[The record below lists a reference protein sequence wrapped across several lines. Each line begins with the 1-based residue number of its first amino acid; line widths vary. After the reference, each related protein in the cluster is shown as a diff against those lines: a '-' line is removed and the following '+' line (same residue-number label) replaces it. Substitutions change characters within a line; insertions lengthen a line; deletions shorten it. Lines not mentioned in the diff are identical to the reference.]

1 MYGHADIVDLLFKSG
16 GYIYRPGQVMIELWP
31 GVCMC
36 GWKVFLSML
45 YILQRELYSN
55 GDYKDVRVVIVLPL
69 ENGFKRVEHNQ

>member
-1 MYGHADIVDLLFKSG
+1 
-16 GYIYRPGQVMIELWP
+16 MIELWP

-55 GDYKDVRVVIVLPL
+55 GDYKDVRVVIVHPL
-69 ENGFKRVEHNQ
+69 ENGFKRVEHN